1 MSQKKVLYVGAGGE
15 HFVASEFLINGWNI
29 ASPEVDVGTDTFV
42 VDDLTGAG
50 VSCRIQIKTTFAK
63 QKKKG
68 FSFGINLK
76 STHLMSP
83 TSQKMFYAFPVR
95 LADNTGW
102 LGIFY
107 IFQDDLLRLIGKY
120 KTVIAGVNLR
130 VLFTIADDRT
140 TIFYKKENVSHC
152 WNRKGFST
160 NWKTLSH

>member
-1 MSQKKVLYVGAGGE
+1 MSQKNVLYIGAGGE

-50 VSCRIQIKTTFAK
+50 VSNRIQIKTTFAK

-83 TSQKMFYAFPVR
+83 TAQDMFYAFPVR
-95 LADNTGW
+95 LPDNTGW

-107 IFQDDLLRLIGKY
+107 IFQDDLYRLISKY
-120 KTVIAGVNLR
+120 KNITTGINLR

-140 TIFYKKENVSHC
+140 TIFFKKENVSHY
-152 WNRKGFST
+152 WNRKGFLIK
-160 NWKTLSH
+160 WKTLSH